1 MRTLRERVRVLSIS
15 ATNMGSGLL
24 ADALRRSSNRFDVV
38 GLVGSSYHVSSELG
52 KYNPHVALISAELQD
67 GPQAGFSVLEHLRE
81 ICPTTAAVMLL
92 DSSRPEVVVE
102 AFRKGARGVFCT
114 VCSFKA
120 LPKCIHCVYQ
130 GQIWASNADLEH
142 VLKALTHFVS
152 RPLRADD
159 GTPLLTRREEEVVSF
174 VTDGMRNRDIAENL
188 RITEHSVR
196 NYLSRIFEKV
206 GVSNRVEL
214 ILYVLARQHPSTA
227 HFARQLPKMS
237 DQPGLDASRI
247 SGAPPK
253 SSNPSHVSNKT
264 VHHAALTTA
273 GRKEAIQQRNW
284 SRK

>member
-1 MRTLRERVRVLSIS
+1 MRTLRERIRVLTVNS
-15 ATNMGSGLL
+15 TNLGNGLL

-67 GPQAGFSVLEHLRE
+67 GAGAGFNVLEHSRV

-92 DSSRPEVVVE
+92 DSSRPETVVE
-102 AFRKGARGVFCT
+102 SFRKGARGVFCT

-120 LPKCIHCVYQ
+120 LPKCIQCVYE
-130 GQIWASNADLEH
+130 GQIWASNTDLEH
-142 VLKALTHFVS
+142 VLKALTHVVS
-152 RPLRADD
+152 RPLRADN
-159 GTPLLTRREEEVVSF
+159 GTALLTRREEEVVSF
-174 VTDGMRNRDIAENL
+174 VTDGMRNRDIAEAL

-227 HFARQLPKMS
+227 HFARQLTKAAE
-237 DQPGLDASRI
+237 QQGLDASRI
-247 SGAPPK
+247 LAAPPK
-253 SSNPSHVSNKT
+253 SSNASHVSNKT
-264 VHHAALTTA
+264 VHRAYAPQKFHPQSFTGGTHIE
-273 GRKEAIQQRNW
+273 K
-284 SRK
+284 